1 MPFHLV
7 IKGGTIR
14 PAACSRAGRQKTKL
28 KLRKR
33 ADDSGTPWQ
42 LMSSDLQLVSGH
54 RYINIVPSPA
64 RAAEKGLHNRR
75 TEDYRGRGRCM
86 SKLIITILFI
96 VGEIAVVGA
105 GFVLYLVY
113 S

>member
-1 MPFHLV
+1 
-7 IKGGTIR
+7 
-14 PAACSRAGRQKTKL
+14 
-28 KLRKR
+28 
-33 ADDSGTPWQ
+33 
-42 LMSSDLQLVSGH
+42 
-54 RYINIVPSPA
+54 
-64 RAAEKGLHNRR
+64 
-75 TEDYRGRGRCM
+75 M